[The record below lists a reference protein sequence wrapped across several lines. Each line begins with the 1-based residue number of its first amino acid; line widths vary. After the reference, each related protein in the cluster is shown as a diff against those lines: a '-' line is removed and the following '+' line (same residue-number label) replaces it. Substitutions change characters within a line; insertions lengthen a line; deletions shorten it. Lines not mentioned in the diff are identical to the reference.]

1 MFRVSLINILLL
13 EWYLK
18 TYCLE
23 KIMKHILT
31 YLLILFTIVISAQEV
46 KKDTIIDD
54 LIIIKGDSAIISLDE
69 VVILNKLKFDSTKE
83 KRYYYWY
90 WKKVHKAYPYAKLAA
105 DRLLQLNDQLAKIRS
120 KRKRKRHTKKMQKY
134 MEGEFTDELKKM
146 TRTEG
151 RILIKLLHRQT
162 GLTAFDLVKEYRSG
176 WKAFWYNT
184 TANMFK
190 LSLKSEYH
198 PESEAIDFLI
208 EDILQRS
215 FVNGSLKEQKP
226 RLQID
231 YYDISKKFKDIDVI
245 ATINNRKS

>member
-1 MFRVSLINILLL
+1 MRTILIAVFFIINFLS
-13 EWYLK
+13 Y
-18 TYCLE
+18 
-23 KIMKHILT
+23 
-31 YLLILFTIVISAQEV
+31 AQEV

-54 LIIIKGDSAIISLDE
+54 LIVIRGDSAVISLDE
-69 VVILNKLKFDSTKE
+69 VVVLDKIKFKTTKE

-105 DRLLQLNDQLAKIRS
+105 DRLVQLNDQLKEIKSR
-120 KRKRKRHTKKMQKY
+120 RKRRRHIKKMQKY
-134 MEGEFTDELKKM
+134 MEGEFTEQLKKM

-162 GLTAFDLVKEYRSG
+162 GLTAFELIKEYRSG

-190 LSLKSEYH
+190 LSLKNEYH
-198 PESEAIDFLI
+198 PEAEAIDFLI

-215 FVNGSLKEQKP
+215 FINGSLEEQQP
-226 RLQID
+226 RLDID
-231 YYDISKKFKDIDVI
+231 YYEISKKFKNMDII
-245 ATINNRKS
+245 STINNRKS